1 MFFNGL
7 PEMPIRNVNIKD
19 VVINDAR
26 QGIVISQAENVT
38 IDNTQV
44 NTQGEVLQVKDSKN
58 VKVNGKT
65 YHNE

>member
-1 MFFNGL
+1 
-7 PEMPIRNVNIKD
+7 MPIRNVNIKD
-19 VVINDAR
+19 VVINDAK